1 MFKRILGKLNRQQY
15 PFIDGIYYLI
25 MIIVLILGVLIIK

>member
-1 MFKRILGKLNRQQY
+1 MLKRLFSNLNRQKY

-25 MIIVLILGVLIIK
+25 MILLMILGVLIIK